1 MFLHLGRAVISVDVE
16 DKGYS
21 ILHNHNVNNLTDE
34 LISTEE
40 VVGKNYA
47 RDLNYGLK
55 FADYTIGTAMTGQTI
70 NDVMTTGIGAITGL
84 KEGDKLKIKGNFK
97 GYIINPTT
105 LIVNVVLEHNYDRI
119 NEIEITH
126 ETANFFVTFF
136 TIDTNVPALYVEKA
150 PEESLNLTPNNNI
163 YFEEA
168 QNTTYI
174 NAIDGVD
181 LWGSISRQVY
191 YPTSLDIDDPI
202 RGVSATSTQASIVIN
217 TGIHQSSEF
226 YIKGKGTMFF
236 CNNDGFDDIIVEK
249 ATFNNTKL
257 HREDVAFAGSFNA
270 LYISFDNT
278 DTNPPQIIRPKFN
291 DYYNIGELQ
300 NYAMKKR
307 YPGQNI
313 FFDNDGIHDT
323 ISSFME
329 INLTSS
335 NIVQGYYID
344 RNADYGDTLDLTPI
358 QDPNGTSAY
367 LILEPPEYGSKYLVY
382 GQFIAYTINE
392 NNVVQQKEIIDEGL
406 NPDGSIKSTII
417 SGSGMMNS
425 RLVIIWDF
433 TEVWASDIFRLL
445 DSKYFTELEHRVARL
460 ESQIGTINTTLT
472 NINTGTG
479 V

>member
-1 MFLHLGRAVISVDVE
+1 M
-16 DKGYS
+16 
-21 ILHNHNVNNLTDE
+21 HNHNVNNLTDE

-47 RDLNYGLK
+47 RDLNYGMK
-55 FADYTIGTAMTGQTI
+55 FADYTIGEAMTGQTI
-70 NDVMTTGIGAITGL
+70 NDFMSTGVGAVTGL

-97 GYIINPTT
+97 GYIINPTS

-126 ETANFFVTFF
+126 ETANFFFTFF
-136 TIDTNVPALYVEKA
+136 TINTNVPALYVEKA

-181 LWGSISRQVY
+181 LWASINRQVY

-202 RGVSATSTQASIVIN
+202 RGVSATSTQASIVID
-217 TGIHQSSEF
+217 TGLHQSSEF
-226 YIKGKGTMFF
+226 YIKGEGTMFF
-236 CNNDGFDDIIVEK
+236 CTNDGFDDIITEK

-257 HREDVAFAGSFNA
+257 HREDVAFAGSFTK
-270 LYISFDNT
+270 LYIDFDNT
-278 DTNPPQIIRPKFN
+278 TANPPQIIRPKFN
-291 DYYNIGELQ
+291 DYYNIAEIQ

-307 YPGQNI
+307 YAGQNI
-313 FFDNDGIHDT
+313 FFDSDGVHDT

-329 INLTSS
+329 LNLSS
-335 NIVQGYYID
+335 SVVQGYYID

-358 QDPNGTSAY
+358 QDPNGASAY
-367 LILEPPEYGSKYLVY
+367 LILEPPEYGSNYLIY
-382 GQFIAYTINE
+382 GQFIAYTIDE
-392 NNVVQQKEIIDEGL
+392 DNVVQNIERVDEGL
-406 NPDGSIKSTII
+406 NPDDTIKSTII
-417 SGSGMMNS
+417 YGNGMGGQ
-425 RLVIIWDF
+425 RLVIVWDF
-433 TEVWASDIFRLL
+433 SEVWASDTYRLL
-445 DSKYFTELEHRVARL
+445 DSRYFTELENRVATL